1 MELDLF
7 EDVIAEN
14 EKYINVLDALNL
26 VSKKIKYSVPD
37 VAKRLLID
45 KFQQVACMYRENKF
59 NQIEIYCS
67 EKGFDGNYI
76 DSTHFLESAI
86 ASDGTFDFTETD
98 NFGNEYKYAESD
110 WFDRYWLKSDFFN
123 FHTITKLNIKESH
136 LNTYLHE
143 ASRQALMEMLST
155 QENMRI
161 KQEAINKAKVI
172 SNKFFEEQKQYESM
186 IIPPLPI
193 REESET
199 QEIERLKADL
209 AKAQERIKQLEA
221 EKQENTISNEL
232 TGIEKLNQSAKDR
245 QGMARI
251 IATKLWKDDPSILI
265 GAMADTVYREMINYC
280 MDELPDNTD
289 TLKNWIRPIATSQA
303 QRRGRPSKKSTT

>member
-76 DSTHFLESAI
+76 GSTHFLETAI
-86 ASDGTFDFTETD
+86 ATDGTFDFNETD
-98 NFGNEYKYAESD
+98 DFGNEYKYTESD

-136 LNTYLHE
+136 LDTYLHE
-143 ASRQALMEMLST
+143 SSRQALVEMLSA
-155 QENMRI
+155 QEDTRI
-161 KQEAINKAKVI
+161 RQEAINKAKVI
-172 SNKFFEEQKQYESM
+172 SNKFFNEQKQYESI

-193 REESET
+193 REESEL

-289 TLKNWIRPIATSQA
+289 TLKNWIRPIAPSQA
-303 QRRGRPSKKSTT
+303 QRRGRPPKKSAT

>member
-7 EDVIAEN
+7 KDVMAEN

-26 VSKKIKYSVPD
+26 VSKKIKYSVPN

-67 EKGFDGNYI
+67 EKGLDGNYI

-86 ASDGTFDFTETD
+86 ATDGTFEFTETD
-98 NFGNEYKYAESD
+98 NFGNEYKYTESD
-110 WFDRYWLKSDFFN
+110 WLDRYWLKSDFFN

-136 LNTYLHE
+136 LDTYLHE
-143 ASRQALMEMLST
+143 ASRQAFVEMLST

-161 KQEAINKAKVI
+161 RQEATNKAKVI
-172 SNKFFEEQKQYESM
+172 SNKFFDEQKQYEST
-186 IIPPLPI
+186 IIPPLTI
-193 REESET
+193 REESEP

-209 AKAQERIKQLEA
+209 AKSQERIKQLETKIA
-221 EKQENTISNEL
+221 ELKQVTPIHPALDPAHKNHAPELLLAVQAWEAKYLENEYPHQEHTPAITN
-232 TGIEKLNQSAKDR
+232 I
-245 QGMARI
+245 
-251 IATKLWKDDPSILI
+251 
-265 GAMADTVYREMINYC
+265 
-280 MDELPDNTD
+280 
-289 TLKNWIRPIATSQA
+289 LKNKNVIQVNLVKRICAITNPN
-303 QRRGRPSKKSTT
+303 K